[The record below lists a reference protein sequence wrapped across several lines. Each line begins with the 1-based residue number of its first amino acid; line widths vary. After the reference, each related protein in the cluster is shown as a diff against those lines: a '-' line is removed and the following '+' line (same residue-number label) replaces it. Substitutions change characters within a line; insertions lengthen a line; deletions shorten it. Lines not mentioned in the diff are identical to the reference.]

1 MSLFEISSFSCPTK
15 VHFGFDAYKRL
26 PDIVATYGWKRLF
39 LMIDPALL
47 DGEFHRAIKALMEGT
62 ALALDIFS
70 HIEPEPKDMTANAAF
85 ERCKAHKADAII
97 ALGGGSTIDVAKAAA
112 ILMTNGGRIA
122 DYEGIEKF
130 SIAPLPLIAIPST
143 AGTGSEVSGACVIT
157 DTNRNVKMAIRHA
170 AFGPAQV
177 AILDPLAVS
186 TAPAHVAAHSG
197 VDAFVHAFESY
208 LSKKANAF
216 SDAVNL
222 HAMRLIC
229 GSIRQ
234 FVANRQNPTA
244 ALDML
249 CGSSMAALSFGTTGL
264 GNVHCMAMS
273 LGSHFPVP
281 HGLANAV
288 CLPTAAEFNF
298 IANPE
303 RYAKVA
309 EVMGL
314 NITGMS
320 QLDAGRAA
328 LRGLRD
334 LCADLGVP
342 SRLRDVGATEDKIES
357 MAKQSFKSDYNRWN
371 PRYTTEKEF
380 VSLFQSAY

>member
-1 MSLFEISSFSCPTK
+1 MSLFDISTFSCPTK
-15 VHFGFDAYKRL
+15 IHFGFDAHKRL
-26 PDIVATYGWKRLF
+26 ADIVSTYGWKRIF
-39 LMIDPALL
+39 LLIDPALV
-47 DGEFHRAIKALMEGT
+47 DGEFHRAIATILERTDIALGLFAE
-62 ALALDIFS
+62 
-70 HIEPEPKDMTANAAF
+70 IEPEPKDTTLTKAF
-85 ERCKAHKADAII
+85 ERCKAHRADAMI

-112 ILMTNGGRIA
+112 ILMTNGGKIS

-130 SIAPLPLIAIPST
+130 SIPPLPLVAIPST

-157 DTNRNVKMAIRHA
+157 DTSRGVKMAIRHA
-170 AFGPAQV
+170 VFGPAQV

-186 TAPAHVAAHSG
+186 TAPAHVASHSG
-197 VDAFVHAFESY
+197 VDAFVHAFESF

-234 FVANRQNPTA
+234 FVADRQNPTA

-273 LGSHFPVP
+273 AGSHFPIP

-288 CLPTAAEFNF
+288 CLPYAAEFNF
-298 IANPE
+298 IACPD
-303 RYAKVA
+303 RYATIAK
-309 EVMGL
+309 VMGV
-314 NITGMS
+314 NVTGMS
-320 QLDAGRAA
+320 ELDAGRAA
-328 LRGLRD
+328 LGAVRD
-334 LCADLGVP
+334 LCTDLGIP
-342 SRLRDVGATEDKIES
+342 GRLRDVGVTEDKIES
-357 MAKQSFKSDYNRWN
+357 LARQSFKSDYNRWN

-380 VSLFQSAY
+380 VELFRKAY

>member
-1 MSLFEISSFSCPTK
+1 MSPFEISSFSCPTRI
-15 VHFGFDAYKRL
+15 HFGFDAHKRL
-26 PDIVATYGWKRLF
+26 PDIVAGQGWKRLL
-39 LMIDPALL
+39 LMIDPALV
-47 DGEFHRAIKALMEGT
+47 DGDFHRAVVSSLDGT
-62 ALALDIFS
+62 GIALDAFS
-70 HIEPEPKDMTANAAF
+70 DIEPEPKDRNASAAF
-85 ERCKAHKADAII
+85 ERCKAHGAEAII

-112 ILMTNGGRIA
+112 ILMTNGGAIS

-130 SIAPLPLIAIPST
+130 SVPPLPLIAIPST

-157 DTNRNVKMAIRHA
+157 DTGRNVKMAIRHA
-170 AFGPAQV
+170 LFGPAEF
-177 AILDPLAVS
+177 AILDPLAVA

-298 IANPE
+298 IANPR
-303 RYAKVA
+303 RYAKIA
-309 EVMGL
+309 EVMGVD
-314 NITGMS
+314 ISGMS
-320 QLDAGRAA
+320 ELDAGRAA
-328 LRGLRD
+328 LAALRD
-334 LCADLGVP
+334 LCSDLGVP
-342 SRLRDVGATEDKIES
+342 SRLRDVGATEDRIES
-357 MAKQSFKSDYNRWN
+357 MASQSFRSDYNRWN

-380 VSLFQSAY
+380 VALFRSAF

>member
-1 MSLFEISSFSCPTK
+1 MSPFEISSFTCPTK
-15 VHFGFDAYKRL
+15 MHFGFDAHKLL
-26 PDIVATYGWKRLF
+26 PEIVSSYGWKRLL
-39 LMIDPALL
+39 LMIDPALVN
-47 DGEFHRAIKALMEGT
+47 GPFHSAVT
-62 ALALDIFS
+62 AHLGDAVALDVFS
-70 HIEPEPKDMTANAAF
+70 DIEAEPKDNNVEAGF
-85 ERCKAHKADAII
+85 DRCKAHGADAII

-112 ILMTNGGRIA
+112 ILMTNGGTIS

-130 SIAPLPLIAIPST
+130 SIPPLPLIAIPST

-157 DTNRNVKMAIRHA
+157 DTGRNVKMAIRHA

-186 TAPAHVAAHSG
+186 TAPAHVAAYSG
-197 VDAFVHAFESY
+197 IDAFVHAFESY
-208 LSKKANAF
+208 LSKKANPF

-222 HAMRLIC
+222 HAMQLIC

-234 FVANRQNPTA
+234 FVANRQNSTA

-288 CLPTAAEFNF
+288 CLPYAAEFNF
-298 IANPE
+298 IADPQ
-303 RYAKVA
+303 RYARVA
-309 EVMGL
+309 AVMGV
-314 NITGMS
+314 NVDGMS

-328 LRGLRD
+328 LAALRGL
-334 LCADLGVP
+334 CFDLGVP
-342 SRLRDVGATEDKIES
+342 SRLHDVGATEDKIES
-357 MAKQSFKSDYNRWN
+357 MASQSFRSDYNRWN

-380 VSLFQSAY
+380 VALFRAAF